1 MNTDRIQGFTLLEL
15 MIVVAI
21 VGILASIALPMYRE
35 YATRTAEGA
44 CLQEAKSAIS
54 SVTAAGAA
62 NEAALLAS
70 KIAWS
75 ACETP
80 AAWPAD
86 VATAVT
92 AFNTNSA
99 ISLTPRTPGIRTT
112 TCLAGTSVCALD

>member
-1 MNTDRIQGFTLLEL
+1 MDSRQNQGFTLIEL

-21 VGILASIALPMYRE
+21 IGLLASIALPMYRE
-35 YATRTAEGA
+35 YLIRSAEGA

-54 SVTAAGAA
+54 AVTAAGAA
-62 NEAALLAS
+62 NEATLLAS
-70 KIAWS
+70 KTDWS

-80 AAWPAD
+80 AAWPVD